1 MKGWQIA
8 LSVVLLVILVWVV
21 LASHMSGSMRIQVN
35 GREVSNPLVR
45 FIVGSVGL
53 AVVAAVMFVGGV
65 ILLFF
70 LSGFGMAV
78 AAVAILAGLILC
90 AIAAPLFLPL
100 LLPLGAMFLFMKR
113 KRDPSAKPPPGEKL
127 QIPHRR
133 NGKV

>member
-8 LSVVLLVILVWVV
+8 LGVVLLAILVWVV

-35 GREVSNPLVR
+35 GREVSNPFAR
-45 FIVGSVGL
+45 FIVGSLGL
-53 AVVAAVMFVGGV
+53 AVVAAVMFVGGA
-65 ILLFF
+65 IMLFF

-78 AAVAILAGLILC
+78 AAVAVLAGLILC

-113 KRDPSAKPPPGEKL
+113 KRDPSGKPPPGEKL
-127 QIPHRR
+127 QIPHR
-133 NGKV
+133 

>member
-1 MKGWQIA
+1 
-8 LSVVLLVILVWVV
+8 
-21 LASHMSGSMRIQVN
+21 MSGSMRIQMN
-35 GREVSNPLVR
+35 GREVTNPLVR
-45 FIVGSVGL
+45 FVVGSLGL

-113 KRDPSAKPPPGEKL
+113 KRDRSGKPPPGEKL
-127 QIPHRR
+127 QIPHR
-133 NGKV
+133 

>member
-1 MKGWQIA
+1 VKGWQIA
-8 LSVVLLVILVWVV
+8 LGLVLLAMVVWVV
-21 LASHMSGSMRIQVN
+21 LSSHMSGSMRIQMN

-45 FIVGSVGL
+45 FIVGSLGL

-78 AAVAILAGLILC
+78 AVMAVVAGLILC
-90 AIAAPLFLPL
+90 AIAAPLLLPL

-113 KRDPSAKPPPGEKL
+113 KRDPSGKSPPGEKM

-133 NGKV
+133 NGKI

>member
-8 LSVVLLVILVWVV
+8 LGVVLLAILVWVV

-45 FIVGSVGL
+45 FMVGSLGL

-78 AAVAILAGLILC
+78 AAVAVLAGLILC
-90 AIAAPLFLPL
+90 AIAAPLLLPL

-113 KRDPSAKPPPGEKL
+113 KRDRSGKPPPGEKL

-133 NGKV
+133 NGKI